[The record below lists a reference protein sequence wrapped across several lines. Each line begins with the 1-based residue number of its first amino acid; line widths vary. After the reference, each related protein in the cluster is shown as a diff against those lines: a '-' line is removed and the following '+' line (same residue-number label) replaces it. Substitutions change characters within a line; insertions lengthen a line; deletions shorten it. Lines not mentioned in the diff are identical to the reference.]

1 MLKLMFYHLKG
12 NRRNYKLRI
21 TMSIT
26 DMAKVRPSNLFL
38 RPLDLFRYLEKQ
50 TIQVHLNKIK
60 KLYLIL
66 LNKHKKDLKISAAP
80 VEKWYSKLAREQKS
94 LASPG
99 L

>member
-1 MLKLMFYHLKG
+1 MLKLMFYPLKG

-38 RPLDLFRYLEKQ
+38 RPLDLFHYLEKQ
-50 TIQVHLNKIK
+50 TIQAHLNKIKK

-66 LNKHKKDLKISAAP
+66 LNKHKKD
-80 VEKWYSKLAREQKS
+80 
-94 LASPG
+94 
-99 L
+99 